1 MMQPWKAALAGAVGG
16 AAIAFAV
23 MAAVAASGR
32 LPVSDAQL
40 RHMLAHREAFTAVQE
55 RLLALQ
61 EEEDNKVY
69 EDSAAAIKK
78 AGTAIFFDPK
88 IAFITGPADAKTT
101 FVEFYDYDCP
111 FCRASLPVV
120 EKYYQAHRNDTR
132 FALIEFPL
140 PTHGESAVLAARAS
154 LAARN
159 QPDKYMAMHFALMS
173 AKGATDE
180 QTILDAAAKA
190 GMDME
195 KLKADMKQP
204 GLEKTLDASKALAK
218 QFGIRW
224 TPAFVINGNAHA
236 GALTE
241 EELTKLLKS

>member
-1 MMQPWKAALAGAVGG
+1 MKSWQVALAGALGG
-16 AAIAFAV
+16 AAIAGAVMFAV
-23 MAAVAASGR
+23 ASSGR
-32 LPVSDAQL
+32 VPVSDAQL
-40 RHMLAHREAFTAVQE
+40 RYMLAHREAFTAVQE

-61 EEEDNKVY
+61 EEEDSAVY
-69 EDSAAAIKK
+69 DKSAAAIKK
-78 AGTAIFFDPK
+78 AGTAIFFDPR

-120 EKYYQAHRNDTR
+120 HRYYQAHKHDTR

-154 LAARN
+154 LAARR

-173 AKGATDE
+173 AKGTTDE

-204 GLEKTLDASKALAK
+204 GLEKVLKDSQALA
-218 QFGIRW
+218 QRFGIRW
-224 TPAFVINGNAHA
+224 TPAFVVNGNAHA
-236 GALTE
+236 GVLTE
-241 EELTKLLKS
+241 EGLTKLLEG